1 VTGSDETHALW
12 SRVIGIADDVIQ
24 QRRPAQDAARELDQ
38 LRVELVRLED
48 ALRPFVGLAAQWDYD
63 VDRRQEREQ
72 EILRAAETVRRN
84 FGA

>member
-1 VTGSDETHALW
+1 MTGSDEIHALW
-12 SRVIGIADDVIQ
+12 SHVIGIADDVIQ
-24 QRRPAQDAARELDQ
+24 LRRAAQDAARELDQ
-38 LRVELVRLED
+38 LRVELVRLDE

-63 VDRRQEREQ
+63 VDRREEREQ